1 MRIDIN
7 TKAGKA
13 VSVMQCPDCGVLQ
26 VKVDCVRAGVCLG
39 PAVAGY
45 YPGLRTGPEPR
56 PGGGRVTARATLSP
70 GPPAARCRVHLLELT
85 GAN

>member
-1 MRIDIN
+1 MHTHSFIRIDIN

-39 PAVAGY
+39 PAVA
-45 YPGLRTGPEPR
+45 
-56 PGGGRVTARATLSP
+56 AT
-70 GPPAARCRVHLLELT
+70 PASAPDPSHGQEEDE
-85 GAN
+85 